1 MNQALSYLIGHHDFS
16 AFKSVCDNPYNDCI
30 IYYAKA
36 KEQTIKR
43 QKFIF
48 IDIIGNR
55 FLYNMIR
62 TIVGQLLLIERNNL
76 DPSVM
81 DEVLKSKDR
90 AKAGQVVDAT
100 GLVLKYV
107 GYDNVENYIQKIN
120 SQKEGK

>member
-1 MNQALSYLIGHHDFS
+1 M
-16 AFKSVCDNPYNDCI
+16 
-30 IYYAKA
+30 
-36 KEQTIKR
+36 
-43 QKFIF
+43 
-48 IDIIGNR
+48 
-55 FLYNMIR
+55 
-62 TIVGQLLLIERNNL
+62 IERNNL
-76 DPSVM
+76 DPNVM